1 MLLGK
6 LMPNAMFT
14 NENKALRIIL
24 LLTEKHFYVL
34 IKSEVLLLF
43 SKHLYEKQFKT
54 VYLLLHFLFQF
65 HIFRT
70 SSKPV
75 MKEAMFSLQGNIDI

>member
-1 MLLGK
+1 MLITKQPSRKKLLIVMCYCLSEKTLIVFMLLGK

-34 IKSEVLLLF
+34 INSEVLLLF
-43 SKHLYEKQFKT
+43 CKHLYEKQF
-54 VYLLLHFLFQF
+54 
-65 HIFRT
+65 
-70 SSKPV
+70 
-75 MKEAMFSLQGNIDI
+75 